1 MTEHTELD
9 SFVRAFREAA
19 PYIHYLRDKTIVLA
33 ISSHVIAAEQFN
45 TLAQDISLLG
55 SLGIK
60 VVVVHGVRKY
70 INDLMQASNASL
82 PSYQGR
88 RITNEKTLVKV
99 KQACGEVRFDLE
111 AALSV
116 GLINSP
122 QNGTRNRL
130 VSGNFISAKP
140 LGVIDGVD
148 MGYTGTIRRID
159 FTLIKQLLQQNCMV
173 LVSPIGHSLSGKTF
187 SLSMDEVA
195 AEVAIGL
202 RAEKLV
208 FINEEAGIINAQG
221 QLVRNLSANEA
232 AAFFENVPQQ
242 KAIKRLLPSTL
253 HALQQGVKRVQ
264 FIGAHTEGSLFS
276 ELFTKN
282 GSGTSFAQHAFVHI
296 RQAVSDDIPDIMR
309 MIRPLE
315 DQGVLVHRSHDYL
328 ENHIDEFSIL
338 EHDEQVYGCVA
349 LKRFSGSD
357 MGELACLVV
366 SPDAQEGGYGELL
379 LEHVQKQ
386 ARAFKLKTLFCL
398 STHTGEWFSE
408 RGFQD
413 TTLAHIPLERQRQY
427 HQDGRG
433 SHVYLL
439 PL

>member
-1 MTEHTELD
+1 MNSATDLD
-9 SFVRAFREAA
+9 PFVRAFREAA

-33 ISSHVIAAEQFN
+33 ISSHVIAAEHFAS
-45 TLAQDISLLG
+45 LAQDISLLG

-70 INDLMQASNASL
+70 INDLMSQSDTPLS
-82 PSYQGR
+82 SYKGK
-88 RITNEKTLVKV
+88 RITDEQTLIKV

-111 AALSV
+111 AALSSGV
-116 GLINSP
+116 SNSP

-140 LGVIDGVD
+140 LGVIDGID

-159 FTLIKQLLQQNCMV
+159 FAMIKQLLQQQCMV
-173 LVSPIGHSLSGKTF
+173 LVSPMGHSLSGKTF
-187 SLSMDEVA
+187 NLSMDEVA
-195 AEVAIGL
+195 AEIAIGL
-202 RAEKLV
+202 HAEKLV
-208 FINEEAGIINAQG
+208 FINEEAGVLDQAGTLI
-221 QLVRNLSANEA
+221 RNLAANEA
-232 AAFFENVPQQ
+232 VSLFEQVPQH
-242 KAIKRLLPSTL
+242 KSIKRLLPSTL
-253 HALQQGVKRVQ
+253 KALQNGVKRVQ
-264 FIGAHTEGSLFS
+264 YISGAIDGSLFS

-282 GSGTSFAQHAFVHI
+282 GSGTSLAQNAFVHI
-296 RQAVSDDIPDIMR
+296 RQAVSDDIPDIIR
-309 MIRPLE
+309 LVRPLE
-315 DQGVLVHRSHDYL
+315 DQGVLLHRSHDYL
-328 ENHIDEFSIL
+328 ENHIDEFSML

-349 LKRFSGSD
+349 LKRFKNSN

-379 LEHVQKQ
+379 LQHVQKQ
-386 ARAFKLKTLFCL
+386 ARAAKLKTLFCL

-413 TTLAHIPLERQRQY
+413 ASIDDVPLERQRQY

>member
-1 MTEHTELD
+1 MTPSTELD
-9 SFVRAFREAA
+9 PFVRAFREAA

-33 ISSHVIAAEQFN
+33 ISSHVIAAESFT

-60 VVVVHGVRKY
+60 VVVVHGVRKH
-70 INDLMQASNASL
+70 INDLMQQSPDYL
-82 PSYQGR
+82 PPHLDR
-88 RITNEKTLVKV
+88 RITNEATLIKV

-116 GLINSP
+116 GLSNSP
-122 QNGTRNRL
+122 QSGTRNRL

-140 LGVIDGVD
+140 LGVIDGID
-148 MGYTGTIRRID
+148 MGYTGTIRRVD
-159 FTLIKQLLQQNCMV
+159 FPMIKQLLQQNCMV

-208 FINEEAGIINAQG
+208 FINEEAGIVDASG
-221 QLVRNLSANEA
+221 QLVRNVSANDA
-232 AAFFENVPQQ
+232 IHLFEQVPQ
-242 KAIKRLLPSTL
+242 KKTIKRLLPATL
-253 HALQQGVKRVQ
+253 KALQHGVKRVQ
-264 FIGAHTEGSLFS
+264 YIGGSLEGSLFG

-282 GSGTSFAQHAFVHI
+282 GSGTSFAQNAFVHI
-296 RQAVSDDIPDIMR
+296 RKAISDDIPEITR

-315 DQGVLVHRSHDYL
+315 DQGVLLHRSHDYL
-328 ENHIDEFSIL
+328 ENHIDEFWML

-349 LKRFSGSD
+349 LKRFADSK

-379 LEHVQKQ
+379 LEHVCKQ
-386 ARAFKLKTLFCL
+386 AKLAKLDTLFCL

-408 RGFQD
+408 RGFLD
-413 TTLAHIPLERQRQY
+413 ATLEDIPTERRRQY
-427 HQDGRG
+427 HLDGRG
-433 SHVYLL
+433 SHVYIL